1 MLKVKNTKNGVSAFL
16 SGFKT
21 EDIAAKI
28 EACKNGKCECSCD
41 SEIMGKI
48 QNIELL
54 ESENGA
60 NIVITGDI
68 SADKLTPLM
77 KECFLQ

>member
-28 EACKNGKCECSCD
+28 EACKDGKCECSCD

-54 ESENGA
+54 ESEDGA
-60 NIVITGDI
+60 NIVITGDVN
-68 SADKLTPLM
+68 ADTLAPLM
-77 KECFLQ
+77 KECFLK

>member
-28 EACKNGKCECSCD
+28 EACKDGKCECSCD
-41 SEIMGKI
+41 AEIMGKI

-54 ESENGA
+54 ESEDGA
-60 NIVITGDI
+60 NIVITGDVN
-68 SADKLTPLM
+68 ADTLTPLM
-77 KECFLQ
+77 KECFLK